1 MTNPISF
8 QNLSKSFSYGLYQKH
23 RALNG
28 VSLDVQEGEVFGF
41 LGPNGAGKSTSINIA
56 LGFISPDGGNVYIKG
71 LPAST
76 PKSRQF
82 VGYLPENPN
91 LYDQLSAVELLDFC
105 GSASRLSKNVIRKKT
120 DELLERL
127 GLMSFKKQPVRTYS
141 KGMKQRLGLAMAMI
155 ADPPL
160 LILDEPMSGLDPM
173 GRSLVTNIITEL
185 KASGKTIFFSSH
197 ILNDV
202 EKLCDTIAVIHKGN
216 ILFNGKTADFI
227 GSTDNLETAFVSLIQ
242 NSNTEDQS

>member
-1 MTNPISF
+1 MTKPISF
-8 QNLSKSFSYGLYQKH
+8 QNLSKSFAYGLFKKH

-28 VSLDVQEGEVFGF
+28 VTLDVQEGEVFGF
-41 LGPNGAGKSTSINIA
+41 LGPNGAGKSTTINIA
-56 LGFISPDGGNVYIKG
+56 LGFISPDGGNVFIKG

-76 PKSRQF
+76 PKARKF

-91 LYDQLSAVELLDFC
+91 LYDQLSAIELLNFC
-105 GSASRLSKNVIRKKT
+105 GAASGLSPKATRGRT

-127 GLMSFKKQPVRTYS
+127 ELTSFKKRPVRTYS
-141 KGMKQRLGLAMAMI
+141 KGMKQRIGLAMAMI
-155 ADPPL
+155 GDPPL

-173 GRSLVTNIITEL
+173 GRNLVTEIILEL
-185 KASGKTIFFSSH
+185 KAAGKTIFFSSH

-216 ILFNGKTADFI
+216 ILYKGKTADFI
-227 GSTDNLETAFVSLIQ
+227 GGTDNLETAFVSLIQ
-242 NSNTEDQS
+242 KPSTEDRP